1 MRWLKILRL
10 RFRSLSQRAA
20 VERELED
27 ELRFHFDLQVE
38 QNRAAGMDPLEA
50 HNAAMRQFGQLN
62 QHKDQCRDA
71 RRTRMIE
78 SFWEDSCYAVRNLR
92 RDPFLAFAA
101 TLTLAACIGANTTV
115 FSVANSILIRPL
127 PYPGSER
134 IDWISERSGPAQQDV
149 GTVPDYFSLREQNRI
164 FEDVAA
170 FYPGVNGS
178 RPTARAALKHIA
190 STSSNSKL
198 RQ

>member
-27 ELRFHFDLQVE
+27 ELRSHFDLQVE
-38 QNRAAGMDPLEA
+38 QNRAAGMDPVEA
-50 HNAAMRQFGQLN
+50 HNAALRQFGQPT
-62 QHKDQCRDA
+62 QYKDECRDA

-101 TLTLAACIGANTTV
+101 TLTLQTTGNKQTV
-115 FSVANSILIRPL
+115 LISSKGEIR
-127 PYPGSER
+127 
-134 IDWISERSGPAQQDV
+134 
-149 GTVPDYFSLREQNRI
+149 
-164 FEDVAA
+164 
-170 FYPGVNGS
+170 GVNITIVKS
-178 RPTARAALKHIA
+178 
-190 STSSNSKL
+190 
-198 RQ
+198 